1 METKIRSLIK
11 EAMIEKNKNKQST
24 YKNILE
30 TAQKKAKETQV
41 AVTDEMIINA
51 TKNEIKQ
58 LNDFIGFCEAGS
70 DRANEAMEKI
80 EYCKAIL
87 PQMASEEDI
96 MNFLVES
103 NIEKNIG
110 TCMKALKEK
119 FGANMDGK
127 MASMVAKEYV
137 SK

>member
-11 EAMIEKNKNKQST
+11 EAMIEKNKNKQIT

-30 TAQKKAKETQV
+30 TAQKKAKETNTT
-41 AVTDEMIINA
+41 VTDEMIVNA
-51 TKNEIKQ
+51 IKNEIKQ
-58 LNDFIGFCEAGS
+58 LKDLLDFCKEGTDKYNEVVEKISFCES
-70 DRANEAMEKI
+70 VLPKMTTENEIKE
-80 EYCKAIL
+80 
-87 PQMASEEDI
+87 
-96 MNFLVES
+96 FLVA
-103 NIEKNIG
+103 NVIEKNMGI
-110 TCMKALKEK
+110 CMKALKEK